1 MKARKLSIGLVFSAI
16 MGTLNCQTMPPG
28 PNNDLHRAASTG
40 HLAGVNAALS
50 TGADINSTDRGMTA
64 LFLSA
69 NQGHIEVTRLLLQ
82 KGADPNRGYPII
94 TASAQGYLEIV
105 KLLVSKGADIKA
117 TDENGMT
124 AFFWSKDHP
133 EVQAYLNEQAIAAKE
148 SVTPLMMAAK
158 NGDIEG
164 VQQRLAAGDD
174 LNLTDTRGETALY
187 KACAA
192 SHIDVVKLLIK
203 AKADVNIA
211 TKYGGETPVVVAA
224 EKGYD
229 DIVTLLIKA
238 KAAINPKPQPYLDH
252 QTALMAAASK
262 GHASTVR
269 LLIKAKARLN
279 DQDDKG
285 RTALFRASEAGHT
298 EVVRILIKARANLN
312 LLGPMEHTALSF
324 ARNNEIRELLKAAG
338 AKETPPF

>member
-1 MKARKLSIGLVFSAI
+1 MNAMKLSVGLAFSATLGI
-16 MGTLNCQTMPPG
+16 LNCQTMPPG
-28 PNNDLHRAASTG
+28 PNDDLHRAASKG
-40 HLAGVNAALS
+40 NLAGVSAALS
-50 TGADINSTDRGMTA
+50 AGADINSTDRGMTP
-64 LFLSA
+64 LKWSA
-69 NQGHIEVTRLLLQ
+69 NLGHIEVARLLLQ
-82 KGADPNRGYPII
+82 KGADPDRGYPII
-94 TASAQGYLEIV
+94 TASAHGYLEIV

-124 AFFWSKDHP
+124 AFYWSKDHP

-158 NGDIEG
+158 KGDIEG

-174 LNLTDTRGETALY
+174 LNLTDVQGETAIY

-211 TKYGGETPVVVAA
+211 TKYGGETPVIVAA
-224 EKGYD
+224 QKGYD
-229 DIVTLLIKA
+229 DIITLLIKA
-238 KAAINPKPQPYLDH
+238 RAIINPKPQRFLDN
-252 QTALMAAASK
+252 QTALMAAARK
-262 GHASTVR
+262 GHASTVS

-285 RTALFRASEAGHT
+285 RTALFQASESGQA
-298 EVVRILIKARANLN
+298 EVVKILIKAGAKLN
-312 LLGPMEHTALSF
+312 VQGPMEHTALSI
-324 ARNNEIRELLKAAG
+324 ARTEEVHKLLKAAG
-338 AKETPPF
+338 AK